1 MSPLP
6 SDWRPW
12 RASSQLEGRRPD
24 RSELERVRHRGSGRD
39 DVLPYPDDE
48 RCAGQVRLLIVGV
61 NPSPWTAAVNAP
73 FARPGNRFWPSL
85 HLAGVT
91 ESAVDA
97 SRGLSRADERMLA
110 ERGIGMTNLVSRPT
124 ARADELDD
132 AELRRGGERTVGR
145 VRTMLPRAVA
155 VVGIT
160 AFRKAFSAPRARVG
174 EQDTSRI
181 SGWPDGTALWAL
193 PHPSGLNAHETVD
206 SLAEHWRTV
215 WDATSRGDESD
226 QPYEPD
232 GEGCSALGE
241 DEQG

>member
-1 MSPLP
+1 MNPSLP

-12 RASSQLEGRRPD
+12 RAPSQSEGRRPD
-24 RSELERVRHRGSGRD
+24 RCDLELARRCGSGRD

-48 RCAGQVRLLIVGV
+48 RSAGRVRLLIVGV

-73 FARPGNRFWPSL
+73 FARPGNRFWRSL
-85 HLAGVT
+85 HLGGVI

-97 SRGLSRADERMLA
+97 SRGLSRADEQMLA

-124 ARADELDD
+124 VRADELDA

-145 VRTMLPRAVA
+145 VRTILPRAVA

-160 AFRKAFSAPRARVG
+160 AFRTASSAPRARGG
-174 EQDTSRI
+174 EQDPSRI
-181 SGWPDGTALWAL
+181 SGWPDGTTLWVL

-215 WDATSRGDESD
+215 WAAVNRGDESD
-226 QPYEPD
+226 QP
-232 GEGCSALGE
+232 C
-241 DEQG
+241 EQSGPEAR

>member
-1 MSPLP
+1 MRPLP
-6 SDWRPW
+6 SDWRAW
-12 RASSQLEGRRPD
+12 RTPSPLEGRRPD
-24 RSELERVRHRGSGRD
+24 RSELERARHGGSGRE
-39 DVLPYPDDE
+39 DVLPFPDDE
-48 RCAGQVRLLIVGV
+48 RCAGIVRLLIVGV

-85 HLAGVT
+85 HLAGVI
-91 ESAVDA
+91 ESAVGA

-132 AELRRGGERTVGR
+132 VELRRGGEQAVKR

-160 AFRKAFSAPRARVG
+160 AFRKAFGAPRARVG
-174 EQDTSRI
+174 KQDTSRI
-181 SGWPDGTALWAL
+181 TGWPEGTTLWAL

-206 SLAEHWRTV
+206 SLAEHWRSV
-215 WDATSRGDESD
+215 WAATS
-226 QPYEPD
+226 
-232 GEGCSALGE
+232 
-241 DEQG
+241 

>member
-1 MSPLP
+1 MRPLP
-6 SDWRPW
+6 SDWRAW
-12 RASSQLEGRRPD
+12 RTPSPLEGRRPD
-24 RSELERVRHRGSGRD
+24 RSELERARHGGSGRE
-39 DVLPYPDDE
+39 DVLPFPDDE
-48 RCAGQVRLLIVGV
+48 RCAGIVRLLIVGV

-85 HLAGVT
+85 HLAGVI

-97 SRGLSRADERMLA
+97 SRGLSPADERMLA

-132 AELRRGGERTVGR
+132 AELRRGGELAVGR

-160 AFRKAFSAPRARVG
+160 AFRKAFGAPRARVG
-174 EQDTSRI
+174 KQDTSRI
-181 SGWPDGTALWAL
+181 TGWPEGTTLWAL

-206 SLAEHWRTV
+206 SLAEHWRSV
-215 WDATSRGDESD
+215 WAATS
-226 QPYEPD
+226 
-232 GEGCSALGE
+232 
-241 DEQG
+241 

>member
-1 MSPLP
+1 MRPLP
-6 SDWRPW
+6 SDWRAW
-12 RASSQLEGRRPD
+12 RTPSPLEGRRPD
-24 RSELERVRHRGSGRD
+24 RSELERARHGGSGRE
-39 DVLPYPDDE
+39 DVLPFPDDE
-48 RCAGQVRLLIVGV
+48 RCAGKVRLLIVGV

-85 HLAGVT
+85 HLAGVI

-110 ERGIGMTNLVSRPT
+110 ERGIGMTNLVSRPS

-132 AELRRGGERTVGR
+132 AELRRGGEQAVER

-160 AFRKAFSAPRARVG
+160 AFRKAFGAPRARVG
-174 EQDTSRI
+174 KQDTSRI
-181 SGWPDGTALWAL
+181 TGWPEGTTLRAL

-206 SLAEHWRTV
+206 SLAEHWRSV
-215 WDATSRGDESD
+215 WAATS
-226 QPYEPD
+226 
-232 GEGCSALGE
+232 
-241 DEQG
+241 

>member
-1 MSPLP
+1 MRPLP
-6 SDWRPW
+6 SDWRAW
-12 RASSQLEGRRPD
+12 RTPSPLEGRRPD
-24 RSELERVRHRGSGRD
+24 RSELERARHGGSGCE
-39 DVLPYPDDE
+39 DVLPFPDDE
-48 RCAGQVRLLIVGV
+48 RCAGIVRLLIVGV

-85 HLAGVT
+85 HLAGVI

-97 SRGLSRADERMLA
+97 SRGLSPADERMLA

-132 AELRRGGERTVGR
+132 AELRRGGELAVGR

-160 AFRKAFSAPRARVG
+160 AFRKAFGAPRARVG
-174 EQDTSRI
+174 KQDTSRI
-181 SGWPDGTALWAL
+181 TGWPEGTTLWAL

-206 SLAEHWRTV
+206 SLAEHWRSV
-215 WDATSRGDESD
+215 WAATS
-226 QPYEPD
+226 
-232 GEGCSALGE
+232 
-241 DEQG
+241 